1 MTVLYFLPVSVPNVA
16 GDGQVTTG
24 ASSSKKRHYGL
35 ENAFNFL
42 EEMILYF
49 FGHSRALGFSISKH
63 METQMMWV
71 ISSH

>member
-42 EEMILYF
+42 EETILYF
-49 FGHSRALGFSISKH
+49 F
-63 METQMMWV
+63 
-71 ISSH
+71 